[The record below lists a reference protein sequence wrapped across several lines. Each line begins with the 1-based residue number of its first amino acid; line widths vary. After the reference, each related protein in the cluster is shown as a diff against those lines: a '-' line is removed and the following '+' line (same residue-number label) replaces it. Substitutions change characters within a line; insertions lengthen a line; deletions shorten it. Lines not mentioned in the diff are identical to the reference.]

1 MTDQGSQSNKAKA
14 NASKTLAGTAIAR
27 ERMIVLFM
35 VMLVTA
41 AGNTAMQ
48 SVMPGVGEKLG
59 IADYWV
65 SLAYS
70 WSAIL
75 WMFTAPY
82 WARMS
87 DKRGR
92 KALMKVGIW
101 GFVTSFICCG
111 IVLWAG
117 LNGYMGAALTM
128 ILFALS
134 RSLYGCF
141 GSAAPPAVQAYVAA
155 RTDRSLRT
163 QALAVVSSSFGLG
176 TVIGPAIAP
185 LLIIPLLGLTSPFLF
200 FALFGLMVLVALRI
214 FLPDDDPRFAARG
227 RVISEPS
234 NSSYVER
241 EDEAEENENTES
253 ESGALPAADEQAR
266 MRWHDMRIRPWM
278 IAGLLG
284 GHAHAVILGMIGFLL
299 LDRLDLRATPELAA
313 GPTGLVLM
321 AGAIATLLAQWG
333 LIPKLQMGPR
343 ASTLWGV
350 LLGAAGCLI
359 IAVAQPLHSITLGY
373 IIASLGFGLF
383 RPGFVAGASLS
394 VSRPEQGQVA
404 GIVASI
410 NGAAFVLG
418 PFVGVWLY
426 TVNAPYA
433 FALITVLCLCV
444 LALGWKGL
452 QADKLLTQA

>member
-1 MTDQGSQSNKAKA
+1 MSATPSPKA
-14 NASKTLAGTAIAR
+14 LAGTAIAR

-48 SVMPGVGEKLG
+48 SVMPAVGEKLG

-75 WMFTAPY
+75 WMVTAPY

-87 DKRGR
+87 DQRGR

-101 GFVTSFICCG
+101 GFITSFICCG
-111 IVLWAG
+111 MVLWAG
-117 LNGYMGAALTM
+117 LNGYLGAVLTM
-128 ILFALS
+128 CLFALS
-134 RSLYGCF
+134 RTLYGGF

-185 LLIIPLLGLTSPFLF
+185 LLILPLLGLTSPFLF

-214 FLPDDDPRFAARG
+214 FLPDDDPRYAARG
-227 RVISEPS
+227 RVVSEPS

-241 EDEAEENENTES
+241 ESDDNDDGEQNDDAN
-253 ESGALPAADEQAR
+253 ALPKEETQQR
-266 MRWHDMRIRPWM
+266 MRWHDKRLRPWM
-278 IAGLLG
+278 VAGLLG

-299 LDRLDLRATPELAA
+299 LDRLELRETPELAA

-350 LLGAAGCLI
+350 LLGGFGCLI

-383 RPGFVAGASLS
+383 RPGFVAGASLA

-426 TVNAPYA
+426 TVYAPA
-433 FALITVLCLCV
+433 SFALITILCGCV

-452 QADKLLTQA
+452 QADDVLTGTKA